1 MMKQQSI
8 RKAPWEK
15 IILYTLAS
23 IWAVICLFPIWHL
36 ISATFSTDA
45 SNITTT
51 FFPNS
56 ISNGL
61 DKIGYAL
68 NAANI
73 LTAIRDT
80 LLYTLVTLA
89 GLVCISALLA
99 YEFTFYKFPGRNLL
113 YALLMGSMMLPL
125 VLYVIPLYRF
135 VFQTGLSDTL
145 PGIALPMMVSPLAVF
160 ILMSFLEDLPLSF
173 IESARIDGAGHF
185 RIFGSIVLPLMRNGL
200 ITVTV
205 IMFLKIWGS
214 YLWPSLITGNRIHP
228 LSVAISN
235 MLSPNFYV
243 DARVKIA
250 SMLISMLPPALIY
263 LFFQRQVIEG
273 MTMSGVKG

>member
-250 SMLISMLPPALIY
+250 SMLISMLPPASL
-263 LFFQRQVIEG
+263 
-273 MTMSGVKG
+273 KA

>member
-1 MMKQQSI
+1 MRRRSPLE
-8 RKAPWEK
+8 KAL
-15 IILYTLAS
+15 LYTLAAV
-23 IWAVICLFPIWHL
+23 WAVICLFPIWHL
-36 ISATFSTDA
+36 ISATFSTDD

-51 FFPNS
+51 VFPNS
-56 ISNGL
+56 IPNGL

-73 LTAIRDT
+73 LTAIKDT
-80 LLYTLVTLA
+80 LIYTVITLA

-99 YEFTFYKFPGRNLL
+99 YEFTFYQFPGRKLL

-135 VFQTGLSDTL
+135 VFQIGMSDTL

>member
-1 MMKQQSI
+1 MMK
-8 RKAPWEK
+8 RKSGRKSLPEK
-15 IILYTLAS
+15 ILLYAIATL
-23 IWAVICLFPIWHL
+23 WAVICLFPIWHL
-36 ISATFSTDA
+36 IAATFSADS

-51 FFPNS
+51 FIPNS
-56 ISNGL
+56 ISNGV

-80 LLYTLVTLA
+80 LIYTLITLA

-135 VFQTGLSDTL
+135 VFQIGMSDTL

-228 LSVAISN
+228 LSVAIGN

>member
-1 MMKQQSI
+1 MKKDKTTPKI
-8 RKAPWEK
+8 TGEK
-15 IILYTLAS
+15 VLLLVLAGL
-23 IWAVICLFPIWHL
+23 WAVICLFPIWHL
-36 ISATFSTDA
+36 ISATFSADS

-56 ISNGL
+56 LTNGI
-61 DKIGYAL
+61 DKLSYAL
-68 NAANI
+68 NVANI

-80 LLYTLVTLA
+80 ILYTFVTLI
-89 GLVCISALLA
+89 GLVIIIALLA
-99 YEFTFYKFPGRNLL
+99 YEFTFYQFPGRKLL

-125 VLYVIPLYRF
+125 VLYIIPLYRF
-135 VFQTGLSDTL
+135 VFQIGLSDTL

-160 ILMSFLEDLPLSF
+160 ILMSFLEDLPVSF

-185 RIFGSIVLPLMRNGL
+185 KIFSAIVLPLMRNGL

-205 IMFLKIWGS
+205 IMFLRIWGS
-214 YLWPSLITGNRIHP
+214 YLWPALITGNKIHP

-243 DARVKIA
+243 DARVRIA
-250 SMLISMLPPALIY
+250 SMLISMLPPAIIY

>member
-1 MMKQQSI
+1 MQQ
-8 RKAPWEK
+8 KAAKRIPLEK
-15 IILYTLAS
+15 ILLITLAT
-23 IWAVICLFPIWHL
+23 IWAIICLFPIWHL
-36 ISATFSTDA
+36 ISATFSSDS

-51 FFPNS
+51 FFPND
-56 ISNGL
+56 ISNGIS
-61 DKIGYAL
+61 KIGYAL

-73 LTAIRDT
+73 LVAIRDT
-80 LLYTLVTLA
+80 MIYTIVTLI
-89 GLVCISALLA
+89 GLVAVSALLA
-99 YEFTFYKFPGRNLL
+99 YEFTFYRFPGRNLL

-135 VFQTGLSDTL
+135 VFQIGMSDTL
-145 PGIALPMMVSPLAVF
+145 AGVALPMMVSPLGVF

-205 IMFLKIWGS
+205 IMFLRVWGS
-214 YLWPSLITGNRIHP
+214 YLWPSLITGNNIHP